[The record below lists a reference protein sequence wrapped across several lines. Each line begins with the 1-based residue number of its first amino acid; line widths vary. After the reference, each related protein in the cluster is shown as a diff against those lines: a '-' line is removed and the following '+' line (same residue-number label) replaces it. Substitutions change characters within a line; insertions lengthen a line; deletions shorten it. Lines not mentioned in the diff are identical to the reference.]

1 MEWESLIVKTGYRPL
16 KRLVTMNTSNEHA
29 HQPAA
34 AVNNDC
40 YDDRKQSES
49 AQFYQWHLQGNKEDL
64 NQCICLQQN
73 CLHLTV
79 DYPNLGS
86 DCVFK
91 IRSCHPK
98 TQSTFEIYAAAHS
111 NLRLTQ
117 LNESLSIFWLQFHQ
131 DLNKNWFEQNLLRCH
146 FFIQNVESIVEPD
159 CRTLQSWA
167 HSRICY

>member
-34 AVNNDC
+34 AVNNNC

-79 DYPNLGS
+79 DLTTWVLI
-86 DCVFK
+86 VFSQWEAAILK
-91 IRSCHPK
+91 HNQHLKSVLQQILIWGWHNSMKACQYSGYNFIRISTK
-98 TQSTFEIYAAAHS
+98 T
-111 NLRLTQ
+111 
-117 LNESLSIFWLQFHQ
+117 
-131 DLNKNWFEQNLLRCH
+131 DLNKTFSDVISSFRMLSLLLNLT
-146 FFIQNVESIVEPD
+146 VE
-159 CRTLQSWA
+159 
-167 HSRICY
+167 HSRPQHTG